1 MAKKIITFCIVLL
14 MATIVSCKKENNTT
28 TPSSPEKVHL
38 AKEYSIVGNDT
49 ITTTYYW
56 ENNILHKIITEEVPE
71 WDTCILVTTTTFN
84 YENGLLKESIIKLTY
99 EGVSVSATSSFSYED
114 GQISK
119 FIYYYSVYDTI
130 LVVDNFDFDADGNIT
145 KMLNHYYEYGSFE
158 TLLTWENDDIV
169 AVNENGNIDNYTYD
183 DKPSVYTGFPI
194 WKIDNS
200 VSFSLYASKH
210 NKIDTLNYE
219 YTYDGDKLVS
229 KKKIGDDCMET
240 HYIYTDGTGR

>member
-71 WDTCILVTTTTFN
+71 WDTCVLVTTTTFN

-119 FIYYYSVYDTI
+119 FIYYYSVYDTM

-145 KMLNHYYEYGSFE
+145 KMVNHYYEYGSFE
-158 TLLTWENDDIV
+158 TLLTWENGDIV
-169 AVNENGNIDNYTYD
+169 AVNENGYIDNYTYD

-210 NKIDTLNYE
+210 NQIDTLNYE
-219 YTYDGDKLVS
+219 YTYNGDKLVS
-229 KKKIGDDCMET
+229 KKKIGDDCKET
-240 HYIYTDGTGR
+240 HYIYTDGTGL